1 MCATQETCAEFGRA
15 QRIQFKGSLW
25 EGLSSPPVPDN
36 SLLDLQK
43 CLGFREQCL
52 SKRKTVVSVM
62 ERTNAWHYVLGIP
75 VTNLFLL
82 QCFNFSGWKYRRE
95 KMKQRAPTTR
105 AKDARVGLHLCKYRY
120 SRS

>member
-1 MCATQETCAEFGRA
+1 MNDLNDFRRYSCVLHKKHAEFRRA

-82 QCFNFSGWKYRRE
+82 QCFNFSGWKYRSKGE
-95 KMKQRAPTTR
+95 NEAES
-105 AKDARVGLHLCKYRY
+105 AN
-120 SRS
+120 S